1 MDGRRGSR
9 WRISTPSCNILSKTS
24 KHSIRKTAS
33 ILFGRLEVNQFN
45 VCGLQRLGTAPLP
58 HLSIYFLSAWRHCDK
73 ISQSFPS
80 VSAYYKNWSRGRP
93 GNEAVVFMSASQIS
107 NVNVVFSLSFISWL
121 FINSTDPGGQ
131 LQWLVEQLQAA
142 ENNGEKVKFISIGFS
157 LSSTLLLSF
166 SFHCL

>member
-24 KHSIRKTAS
+24 KHSIQKTAS

-73 ISQSFPS
+73 ISQSF

-93 GNEAVVFMSASQIS
+93 GNKAVVFMSASQIS
-107 NVNVVFSLSFISWL
+107 NVNVVFSLSFIVGCL
-121 FINSTDPGGQ
+121 STRLTQVDSCSGLLNNCRQ
-131 LQWLVEQLQAA
+131 LRTMERRWKLSPLVSPFLH
-142 ENNGEKVKFISIGFS
+142 S
-157 LSSTLLLSF
+157 LLLSF